1 MMVLLNNNNKL
12 LESTHP
18 LKRKGVFTYDYM
30 SNFERFDD
38 IIHLKKLFYAIL
50 NDEHTLSTGSKG
62 RGNVSWFQIN

>member
-1 MMVLLNNNNKL
+1 
-12 LESTHP
+12 
-18 LKRKGVFTYDYM
+18 M